1 MGQDRN
7 MCNMGKFMKCG
18 KERGI
23 FIFFTLKFDHKIQ
36 TVFRETFGFYIKR
49 FGVGLHEIFSEKV
62 LTSEL
67 LTIRSNAAFGVGTR
81 SSRNKRTVRIREATN
96 AIS

>member
-36 TVFRETFGFYIKR
+36 TVFRETFGFYIKKIWC
-49 FGVGLHEIFSEKV
+49 G
-62 LTSEL
+62 TS
-67 LTIRSNAAFGVGTR
+67 RDFQ
-81 SSRNKRTVRIREATN
+81 SRKKC
-96 AIS
+96 